1 VTPTQ
6 VVTTVRHAAT
16 ANAHRQIISGRLDEP
31 LSPEGVAQARKLC
44 ADLGPLEAELVVS
57 SPLAR
62 ALDTA
67 RILTSRRDDAIERAA
82 DCVERSYGLLEGMPP
97 DEVATWR
104 SRIRYVEVGGIEHS
118 VDPPGG
124 ETLSELRARC
134 GRFAT
139 RILERPVTT
148 ILVFSHQVFL
158 QQLQGILLGLD
169 LHEAL
174 ALDIAVLQIDEFT
187 LGAPGSPAGHR
198 LVHPGIRSLKSW

>member
-1 VTPTQ
+1 MPTR
-6 VVTTVRHAAT
+6 VITTVRHAAT
-16 ANAHRQIISGRLDEP
+16 ANAHRKIISGRLDEP
-31 LSPEGVAQARKLC
+31 LSPEGVDQARKLR
-44 ADLGPLEAELVVS
+44 ADFGPFDAELVVS

-67 RILTSRRDDAIERAA
+67 RVLTSRGDDAIERAA

-97 DEVATWR
+97 EEVATWA

-124 ETLSELRARC
+124 ETLSELRRRC
-134 GRFAT
+134 ERFTA
-139 RILERPVTT
+139 RILARPVTT
-148 ILVFSHQVFL
+148 VTVFSHQVFL
-158 QQLQGILLGLD
+158 QQFQGILLGLD

-174 ALDIAVLQIDEFT
+174 ALDIAVLQVDEFT

-198 LVHPGIRSLKSW
+198 LVHAGIRSLKSW

>member
-1 VTPTQ
+1 VTPTR

-31 LSPEGVAQARKLC
+31 LSPEGVAQARKLR
-44 ADLGPLEAELVVS
+44 AGLGPLEADLVIS

-67 RILTSRRDDAIERAA
+67 RILTSRADDAIERAA

-124 ETLSELRARC
+124 ETLAELRGRC
-134 GRFAT
+134 ERFAA
-139 RILERPVTT
+139 RILERPVNA

-158 QQLQGILLGLD
+158 QQFQGMLLALD

-187 LGAPGSPAGHR
+187 LGRPGSPAGHR
-198 LVHPGIRSLKSW
+198 LVHPGIHSLKSW

>member
-1 VTPTQ
+1 MTPTR

-31 LSPEGVAQARKLC
+31 LSPAGVAQARKLR
-44 ADLGPLEAELVVS
+44 AGFGPLDAQLVVS

-67 RILTSRRDDAIERAA
+67 RILTSRGDDAIERMA

-97 DEVATWR
+97 DEVATWA
-104 SRIRYVEVGGIEHS
+104 SRICYVEVGGIEHS

-124 ETLSELRARC
+124 ETLSELRERC
-134 GRFAT
+134 ERFAA
-139 RILERPVTT
+139 RILARPVTN

-158 QQLQGILLGLD
+158 QQFQGILLGMD
-169 LHEAL
+169 LHGAL
-174 ALDIAVLQIDEFT
+174 ALDIAVLQVDEFT
-187 LGAPGSPAGHR
+187 FGPPGSPAGHR